1 MATISGYVTALLAR
15 DPSHAAAPLVAEIYA
30 PSAAAGKRT
39 RRYAIESLCEPRQLA
54 MVAVLRDALVHHLAV
69 KLSYHGK
76 NELDAVEL
84 HVPVRETYAEG
95 KLERVAGHIRWL
107 SVDEAAMGKTA
118 RGQPDTATV
127 RLDHGPTLMLIIE
140 RRNEDTKLTQLA
152 MLQQA
157 FRHEMAVH
165 LSFRHYPV
173 APGRVVSVIVG
184 VGVGEPPVDRP
195 PEPPMP

>member
-1 MATISGYVTALLAR
+1 LLAR

-30 PSAAAGKRT
+30 PSAAAGTRT

-54 MVAVLRDALVHHLAV
+54 MVSVLRDALVHHLAV
-69 KLSYHGK
+69 TLSYHG
-76 NELDAVEL
+76 NDELDAVEL

-95 KLERVAGHIRWL
+95 EQERLAGHIRWL
-107 SVDEAAMGKTA
+107 SVDEAVMGKTD

-127 RLDHGPTLMLIIE
+127 RLDHGPAFLLIIE

-157 FRHEMAVH
+157 FRREMPVH
-165 LSFRHYPV
+165 LSFVHYPV
-173 APGRVVSVIVG
+173 APGRSVPVIVG
-184 VGVGEPPVDRP
+184 VGVGEPPIDRP
-195 PEPPMP
+195 PAPPMP